1 MISTIVQTATS
12 PQFVFAV
19 LVSVA
24 VFATILTLLT
34 AVTGGSQLKSRMK
47 MVATERD
54 EIRARER
61 ARLAT
66 EKVQG
71 KGSLRVDE
79 SRFAGIKGV
88 VDRLDLRKALADDA
102 TVKKL
107 RMAGFRGQQPLNM
120 FLFARFVL
128 PFLFLAV
135 AIFYIF
141 GLGNFSEHST
151 MMRSFMC
158 VGAAYAGFYAPNLYV
173 SNLAGKRGNSIRKA
187 WPDALDL
194 MLICVESGMSVEAAF
209 KRVSVE
215 IGTQSVPL
223 AEELVLV
230 GAELSYL
237 SERRQ
242 AYENLA
248 KRTGLDSVQA
258 VSQAMIQAERY
269 GTPIGS
275 ALRVLANESR
285 EQRMTEAEKKAAALP
300 PKLTVPMIVFFLP
313 VLFGVIL
320 GPAGIQVSQQGG
332 IFGGG

>member
-1 MISTIVQTATS
+1 MIETIVQTATS
-12 PQFVFAV
+12 PEFIFAA

-24 VFATILTLLT
+24 VFATFLTLLT
-34 AVTGGSQLKSRMK
+34 SVLGGSQLKNRMRL
-47 MVATERD
+47 VATERD

-61 ARLAT
+61 ARIAS
-66 EKVQG
+66 EKQSG
-71 KGSLRVDE
+71 RASLRVDE
-79 SRFAGIKGV
+79 SRYSGIKGI
-88 VDRLDLRKALADDA
+88 VDRLDLRKALADDD

-107 RMAGFRGQQPLNM
+107 RMAGFRGQQPLNL
-120 FLFARFVL
+120 FLFARFAL
-128 PFLFLAV
+128 PFGFFLVAV
-135 AIFYIF
+135 FYVF
-141 GLGNFSEHST
+141 GLGNFTDHST
-151 MMRSFMC
+151 MMRWFMC
-158 VGAAYAGFYAPNLYV
+158 IGAAYAGFYAPNLYIR
-173 SNLAGKRGNSIRKA
+173 NLASKRGDSIRRA

-209 KRVSVE
+209 RRVSVE
-215 IGTQSVPL
+215 IGTQSIPL

-248 KRTGLDSVQA
+248 ARTGLDSVQA
-258 VSQAMIQAERY
+258 VSQALIQAERY
-269 GTPIGS
+269 GTPVGA

-320 GPAGIQVSQQGG
+320 GPAGIQISQQGG
-332 IFGGG
+332 IFGG